1 MVVPAE
7 LFDVSPRMLQVKCA
21 TFLSEVSLIF
31 ILSLYL
37 KASAIELFLH
47 VLSNGLSEVFQDW
60 QVPGLVDGEFAS
72 LYFAVIFPMFS

>member
-31 ILSLYL
+31 ILSL
-37 KASAIELFLH
+37 ALFESICH
-47 VLSNGLSEVFQDW
+47 R
-60 QVPGLVDGEFAS
+60 
-72 LYFAVIFPMFS
+72 VIPPCA